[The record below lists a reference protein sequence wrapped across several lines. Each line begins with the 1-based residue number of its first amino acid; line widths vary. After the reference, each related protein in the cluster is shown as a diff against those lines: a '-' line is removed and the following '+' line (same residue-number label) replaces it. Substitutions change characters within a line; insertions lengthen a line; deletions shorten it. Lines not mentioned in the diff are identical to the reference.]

1 MPKKSNNVPSLIKV
15 FTEAKILKSEVRVRT
30 EKCSNLL
37 IKHLISTLCRTDG
50 SKPNITHNPDIVCIN
65 KPDFCDEV
73 FLCLTHQSRPSCG
86 FCVKVR
92 QAEDKFKKVN
102 YFIVATI
109 SNLHCN
115 ISK

>member
-92 QAEDKFKKVN
+92 
-102 YFIVATI
+102 
-109 SNLHCN
+109 
-115 ISK
+115 